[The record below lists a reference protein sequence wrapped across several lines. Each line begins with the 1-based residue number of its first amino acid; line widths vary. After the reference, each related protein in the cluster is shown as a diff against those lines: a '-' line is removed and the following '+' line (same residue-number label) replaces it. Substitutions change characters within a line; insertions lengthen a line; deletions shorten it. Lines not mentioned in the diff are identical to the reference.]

1 MRDREMYRLLGSR
14 LRTRRDALRMTQQQL
29 ADKVGVSRASIA
41 NIERGRQNVLLHHL
55 YALAEALEMPGPTDL
70 LPSVV
75 KDDKA
80 TDVAIT
86 GSPINDRERA
96 SVNEFLSKVAMN
108 QTTKVRP

>member
-1 MRDREMYRLLGSR
+1 MRDREMYRQLGSR

-41 NIERGRQNVLLHHL
+41 NMERGRQNVLLHHL
-55 YALAEALEMPGPTDL
+55 YVLADALEMSGPADL
-70 LPSVV
+70 LPTAM

-80 TDVAIT
+80 ADVEIT
-86 GSPINDRERA
+86 GSPISDRERA

-108 QTTKVRP
+108 QTKKTRP